1 MGVCDVPVISSVCD
15 AVGEGA
21 ASLVAA
27 PFDWLAQAM
36 GAAAGW
42 LFEAVWSVFDTTT
55 LVDVTKPGYVAV
67 YNLLF
72 GIAVFVMLIF
82 FCLQLIT
89 GLIRRD
95 PTALTRAALGL
106 AKSVLGSFVVITLTA
121 LLLEVVDQL
130 CIGIVQAA
138 GETTESMGDK
148 IALLAAGLVGI
159 NIAAPGVGAIIT
171 IFMAGLAITAAAIV
185 WLSLLVRKALL
196 LVAVVFAPL
205 AFSGA
210 SWDASRGWIG
220 KWAMFVVALIC
231 SKLVLVVM
239 FLVAITQVSAP
250 IDADLAS
257 VSDPIAGIVLM
268 AMAAF
273 APYLTY
279 KFIAFVGFDM
289 YHAIGSEQ
297 DAKSALNRPIP
308 VPSKPQGGAD
318 PKKVLDGT
326 AVAAAT
332 RAEAPVEREQRAT
345 AAEDPGTDTR
355 RERRRRGRRWRCRSR
370 RRRSSR
376 SRSRGRGRGDRS
388 ERRQGCRHRRTEGRD
403 GAGSPGRAR
412 RRRCRADTAT
422 ARNTSGGTAVEPRA
436 APAERRPVTAAAEAA
451 PAARATP
458 TEGVD
463 DEQHEQRPADRGRA
477 GAGEVLPPHPPRCPP
492 RPVADPAHHPR
503 HRRSHAHRRVLRRRR
518 DAAGLHRPGLGTR
531 RRTDLDTHRGPTDRG
546 MAAHRLLVA
555 VAHHRRA
562 TAVPA
567 QDRRAA
573 PRRHARAAR

>member
-1 MGVCDVPVISSVCD
+1 MSVCDIPVISSVCD

-21 ASLVAA
+21 ATMVAA

-55 LVDVTKPGYVAV
+55 LVDVTRPGYVSV

-72 GIAVFVMLIF
+72 GVAVFVMLIF

-148 IALLAAGLVGI
+148 IALLATGLVGI

-196 LVAVVFAPL
+196 LVAIVFAPL

-257 VSDPIAGIVLM
+257 ISDPIAGIVLM

-279 KFIAFVGFDM
+279 KVIAFVGFDM

-297 DAKSALNRPIP
+297 DAKHALNRPVP
-308 VPSKPQGGAD
+308 VPGRGAGGGAE
-318 PKKVLDGT
+318 PRKVLDGAGDT
-326 AVAAAT
+326 GSGGGGGAGRGGGGSAPPAPKPTPASSAGSGAGASGGAAGATGGGAAAGGS
-332 RAEAPVEREQRAT
+332 AAAAGPAAAAVVVGAQVAKGAAT
-345 AAEDPGTDTR
+345 AGPKA
-355 RERRRRGRRWRCRSR
+355 
-370 RRRSSR
+370 
-376 SRSRGRGRGDRS
+376 
-388 ERRQGCRHRRTEGRD
+388 
-403 GAGSPGRAR
+403 
-412 RRRCRADTAT
+412 
-422 ARNTSGGTAVEPRA
+422 GTALGAQGERAADAAAQTPPPPPASTPPATPKQVPPPSSSPAPPAPRSDPAPPPKPTPPPAPRA
-436 APAERRPVTAAAEAA
+436 PKE
-451 PAARATP
+451 
-458 TEGVD
+458 
-463 DEQHEQRPADRGRA
+463 
-477 GAGEVLPPHPPRCPP
+477 
-492 RPVADPAHHPR
+492 
-503 HRRSHAHRRVLRRRR
+503 
-518 DAAGLHRPGLGTR
+518 
-531 RRTDLDTHRGPTDRG
+531 
-546 MAAHRLLVA
+546 
-555 VAHHRRA
+555 
-562 TAVPA
+562 
-567 QDRRAA
+567 
-573 PRRHARAAR
+573 

>member
-1 MGVCDVPVISSVCD
+1 
-15 AVGEGA
+15 
-21 ASLVAA
+21 
-27 PFDWLAQAM
+27 M

-55 LVDVTKPGYVAV
+55 LVDVTKPGYIAV

-308 VPSKPQGGAD
+308 VPSKPQGGD

-326 AVAAAT
+326 SSGGNVGGGSGGGSSAPPPPRTPAPAPAASGGGAAGGGAAASGGGAAAAGPVAAGVVAG
-332 RAEAPVEREQRAT
+332 ASIAKGAAT
-345 AAEDPGTDTR
+345 AGPKA
-355 RERRRRGRRWRCRSR
+355 
-370 RRRSSR
+370 
-376 SRSRGRGRGDRS
+376 
-388 ERRQGCRHRRTEGRD
+388 
-403 GAGSPGRAR
+403 
-412 RRRCRADTAT
+412 
-422 ARNTSGGTAVEPRA
+422 GTALGAQGEHA
-436 APAERRPVTAAAEAA
+436 ADAAAQTPPPPAAA
-451 PAARATP
+451 PAAP
-458 TEGVD
+458 PSN
-463 DEQHEQRPADRGRA
+463 PA
-477 GAGEVLPPHPPRCPP
+477 P
-492 RPVADPAHHPR
+492 RPPSTDPSP
-503 HRRSHAHRRVLRRRR
+503 
-518 DAAGLHRPGLGTR
+518 PQKQ
-531 RRTDLDTHRGPTDRG
+531 
-546 MAAHRLLVA
+546 
-555 VAHHRRA
+555 
-562 TAVPA
+562 PA
-567 QDRRAA
+567 PPA
-573 PRRHARAAR
+573 PRPPKE

>member
-55 LVDVTKPGYVAV
+55 LVDVTKPGYVSV

-95 PTALTRAALGL
+95 PTALTRAGLGL

-220 KWAMFVVALIC
+220 KWAMFVVALVC

-239 FLVAITQVSAP
+239 FLVAVTQVSAP

-257 VSDPIAGIVLM
+257 ISDPIAGIVLM

-279 KFIAFVGFDM
+279 KVIAFAGFDM

-318 PKKVLDGT
+318 PKKVLDGSSGGGNT
-326 AVAAAT
+326 GGSTGGGSSAPPPPKTPAPIPAASSGSAAGGGGAAAGGGGAAAAGPVAAGVVIGA
-332 RAEAPVEREQRAT
+332 RVAKGAAT
-345 AAEDPGTDTR
+345 AGPKA
-355 RERRRRGRRWRCRSR
+355 
-370 RRRSSR
+370 
-376 SRSRGRGRGDRS
+376 
-388 ERRQGCRHRRTEGRD
+388 
-403 GAGSPGRAR
+403 
-412 RRRCRADTAT
+412 
-422 ARNTSGGTAVEPRA
+422 GTALGTQGEH
-436 APAERRPVTAAAEAA
+436 TAEAA
-451 PAARATP
+451 AQTPPPPATPAAAP
-458 TEGVD
+458 PSS
-463 DEQHEQRPADRGRA
+463 PA
-477 GAGEVLPPHPPRCPP
+477 P
-492 RPVADPAHHPR
+492 RPPSADPSPPPPKQ
-503 HRRSHAHRRVLRRRR
+503 S
-518 DAAGLHRPGLGTR
+518 P
-531 RRTDLDTHRGPTDRG
+531 P
-546 MAAHRLLVA
+546 
-555 VAHHRRA
+555 
-562 TAVPA
+562 P
-567 QDRRAA
+567 A
-573 PRRHARAAR
+573 PRPPKE

>member
-1 MGVCDVPVISSVCD
+1 MFVMGVCDVPVISSVCD

-55 LVDVTKPGYVAV
+55 LVDVTKPGYIAV

-148 IALLAAGLVGI
+148 IALLAGGLVGI

-257 VSDPIAGIVLM
+257 ISDPIAGIVLM

-308 VPSKPQGGAD
+308 VPTKPQGGGD

-326 AVAAAT
+326 
-332 RAEAPVEREQRAT
+332 
-345 AAEDPGTDTR
+345 
-355 RERRRRGRRWRCRSR
+355 
-370 RRRSSR
+370 
-376 SRSRGRGRGDRS
+376 
-388 ERRQGCRHRRTEGRD
+388 
-403 GAGSPGRAR
+403 
-412 RRRCRADTAT
+412 
-422 ARNTSGGTAVEPRA
+422 NSGGGNTGGGSS
-436 APAERRPVTAAAEAA
+436 APAPPKAPAPA
-451 PAARATP
+451 PAASGGGAAGSGAAASGGSAAAAGPVAAGVVVGASVAKGAATAGP
-458 TEGVD
+458 KAGTALGAQGEHAADAAAQTPPPSAVS
-463 DEQHEQRPADRGRA
+463 PAA
-477 GAGEVLPPHPPRCPP
+477 PPSSPAP
-492 RPVADPAHHPR
+492 RPPSSDPSPP
-503 HRRSHAHRRVLRRRR
+503 SKQ
-518 DAAGLHRPGLGTR
+518 P
-531 RRTDLDTHRGPTDRG
+531 P
-546 MAAHRLLVA
+546 
-555 VAHHRRA
+555 
-562 TAVPA
+562 PP
-567 QDRRAA
+567 A
-573 PRRHARAAR
+573 PRPPKE

>member
-55 LVDVTKPGYVAV
+55 LVDVTKPGYIAV

-257 VSDPIAGIVLM
+257 ISDPIAGIVLM

-308 VPSKPQGGAD
+308 VPTKPQGGGD

-326 AVAAAT
+326 NSGGGNTGGGSSAPAPPKAPAPAPAASGGGAAGSGAAAGGGGAVAAG
-332 RAEAPVEREQRAT
+332 PVAAGVVVGASVAKGAAT
-345 AAEDPGTDTR
+345 AGPKA
-355 RERRRRGRRWRCRSR
+355 
-370 RRRSSR
+370 
-376 SRSRGRGRGDRS
+376 
-388 ERRQGCRHRRTEGRD
+388 
-403 GAGSPGRAR
+403 
-412 RRRCRADTAT
+412 
-422 ARNTSGGTAVEPRA
+422 GTALGAQGEHAADAAAQTPPPSAVSPA
-436 APAERRPVTAAAEAA
+436 APPSS
-451 PAARATP
+451 PA
-458 TEGVD
+458 
-463 DEQHEQRPADRGRA
+463 
-477 GAGEVLPPHPPRCPP
+477 P
-492 RPVADPAHHPR
+492 RPPSSDPSP
-503 HRRSHAHRRVLRRRR
+503 
-518 DAAGLHRPGLGTR
+518 P
-531 RRTDLDTHRGPTDRG
+531 PKQ
-546 MAAHRLLVA
+546 
-555 VAHHRRA
+555 
-562 TAVPA
+562 PPPP
-567 QDRRAA
+567 A
-573 PRRHARAAR
+573 PRPPKE

>member
-55 LVDVTKPGYVAV
+55 LVDVTKPGYIAV

-308 VPSKPQGGAD
+308 VPAKPQGGED

-326 AVAAAT
+326 
-332 RAEAPVEREQRAT
+332 
-345 AAEDPGTDTR
+345 
-355 RERRRRGRRWRCRSR
+355 
-370 RRRSSR
+370 
-376 SRSRGRGRGDRS
+376 
-388 ERRQGCRHRRTEGRD
+388 
-403 GAGSPGRAR
+403 
-412 RRRCRADTAT
+412 
-422 ARNTSGGTAVEPRA
+422 SGGGGNPGGGSGGGSSTPPPPKTP
-436 APAERRPVTAAAEAA
+436 APA
-451 PAARATP
+451 PAASGGGAAGGGAAAGGGGAAAAGPVAAGVVVGASVAKGAATAGP
-458 TEGVD
+458 KAGTALGAQGEHASD
-463 DEQHEQRPADRGRA
+463 AAAQTPPPPAA
-477 GAGEVLPPHPPRCPP
+477 SPAAPPSSPAP
-492 RPVADPAHHPR
+492 RPPSTDPSP
-503 HRRSHAHRRVLRRRR
+503 
-518 DAAGLHRPGLGTR
+518 P
-531 RRTDLDTHRGPTDRG
+531 PKQ
-546 MAAHRLLVA
+546 
-555 VAHHRRA
+555 
-562 TAVPA
+562 PPPP
-567 QDRRAA
+567 A
-573 PRRHARAAR
+573 PRPPKE

>member
-1 MGVCDVPVISSVCD
+1 MLVFVMGVCDVPVISSVCD

-42 LFEAVWSVFDTTT
+42 LFEAVWSVFETTT
-55 LVDVTKPGYVAV
+55 LVDVTKPGYIAV

-308 VPSKPQGGAD
+308 VPTKPQGGGD
-318 PKKVLDGT
+318 RKKVLDG
-326 AVAAAT
+326 
-332 RAEAPVEREQRAT
+332 
-345 AAEDPGTDTR
+345 
-355 RERRRRGRRWRCRSR
+355 
-370 RRRSSR
+370 SS
-376 SRSRGRGRGDRS
+376 
-388 ERRQGCRHRRTEGRD
+388 
-403 GAGSPGRAR
+403 
-412 RRRCRADTAT
+412 
-422 ARNTSGGTAVEPRA
+422 SGGGNAGGGSGGGSSTPPPPKTP
-436 APAERRPVTAAAEAA
+436 APA
-451 PAARATP
+451 PAAGGGGAAAGGGGAAAVGPVAAGVVVGASVAKGAATAGP
-458 TEGVD
+458 KAGTALGTQGEHAAD
-463 DEQHEQRPADRGRA
+463 AAAQTPPPPAA
-477 GAGEVLPPHPPRCPP
+477 SPAAPPSSPAP
-492 RPVADPAHHPR
+492 RPPSTDPSP
-503 HRRSHAHRRVLRRRR
+503 
-518 DAAGLHRPGLGTR
+518 P
-531 RRTDLDTHRGPTDRG
+531 PKQ
-546 MAAHRLLVA
+546 
-555 VAHHRRA
+555 
-562 TAVPA
+562 PPPP
-567 QDRRAA
+567 A
-573 PRRHARAAR
+573 PRPPKE

>member
-21 ASLVAA
+21 ATLVAA

-55 LVDVTKPGYVAV
+55 LVDVTKPGYLAV

-220 KWAMFVVALIC
+220 KWAMFVVALVC

-239 FLVAITQVSAP
+239 FLVAVTQVSAP

-257 VSDPIAGIVLM
+257 ISDPIAGIVLM

-279 KFIAFVGFDM
+279 KFIAFAGFDM
-289 YHAIGSEQ
+289 YHAIGAEQ

-318 PKKVLDGT
+318 PKKVLDGSSGGGNT
-326 AVAAAT
+326 GGSTGGGSSAPPPPKTPAPIPAASSGSAAGGGGAAAGGGGAAAAGPVAAGVVIGA
-332 RAEAPVEREQRAT
+332 RVAKGAAT
-345 AAEDPGTDTR
+345 AGPKA
-355 RERRRRGRRWRCRSR
+355 
-370 RRRSSR
+370 
-376 SRSRGRGRGDRS
+376 
-388 ERRQGCRHRRTEGRD
+388 
-403 GAGSPGRAR
+403 
-412 RRRCRADTAT
+412 
-422 ARNTSGGTAVEPRA
+422 GTALGTQGEHTADAAAQTPPPPATPAA
-436 APAERRPVTAAAEAA
+436 APPSS
-451 PAARATP
+451 PA
-458 TEGVD
+458 
-463 DEQHEQRPADRGRA
+463 
-477 GAGEVLPPHPPRCPP
+477 P
-492 RPVADPAHHPR
+492 RPPSADPSPPPPKQ
-503 HRRSHAHRRVLRRRR
+503 S
-518 DAAGLHRPGLGTR
+518 P
-531 RRTDLDTHRGPTDRG
+531 P
-546 MAAHRLLVA
+546 
-555 VAHHRRA
+555 
-562 TAVPA
+562 P
-567 QDRRAA
+567 A
-573 PRRHARAAR
+573 PRPPKE

>member
-1 MGVCDVPVISSVCD
+1 MSVCDIPVISSVCD

-21 ASLVAA
+21 ATMVAA

-55 LVDVTKPGYVAV
+55 LVDVTRPGYVSV

-72 GIAVFVMLIF
+72 GVAVFVMLIF

-148 IALLAAGLVGI
+148 IALLATGLVGI

-196 LVAVVFAPL
+196 LVAIVFAPL

-257 VSDPIAGIVLM
+257 ISDPIAGIVLM

-297 DAKSALNRPIP
+297 DAKHALNRPVP
-308 VPSKPQGGAD
+308 VPGRGAGGGAE
-318 PKKVLDGT
+318 PRKVLDGAGDT
-326 AVAAAT
+326 GSGGGGGAGRGGGGSAPPAPKPTPASSAGSGAGASGGAAGATGGGAAAGGS
-332 RAEAPVEREQRAT
+332 AAAAGPAAAAVVVGAQVAKGAAT
-345 AAEDPGTDTR
+345 AGPKA
-355 RERRRRGRRWRCRSR
+355 
-370 RRRSSR
+370 
-376 SRSRGRGRGDRS
+376 
-388 ERRQGCRHRRTEGRD
+388 
-403 GAGSPGRAR
+403 
-412 RRRCRADTAT
+412 
-422 ARNTSGGTAVEPRA
+422 GTALGAQGERAADAAAQTPPPPPASTPPATPKQVPPPSSSPAPPAPRSDPAPPPKPTPPPAPRA
-436 APAERRPVTAAAEAA
+436 PKE
-451 PAARATP
+451 
-458 TEGVD
+458 
-463 DEQHEQRPADRGRA
+463 
-477 GAGEVLPPHPPRCPP
+477 
-492 RPVADPAHHPR
+492 
-503 HRRSHAHRRVLRRRR
+503 
-518 DAAGLHRPGLGTR
+518 
-531 RRTDLDTHRGPTDRG
+531 
-546 MAAHRLLVA
+546 
-555 VAHHRRA
+555 
-562 TAVPA
+562 
-567 QDRRAA
+567 
-573 PRRHARAAR
+573 

>member
-1 MGVCDVPVISSVCD
+1 MGVCNVPVISSVCD

-55 LVDVTKPGYVAV
+55 LVDVTKPGYIAV

-148 IALLAAGLVGI
+148 IARLAAGLVGI
-159 NIAAPGVGAIIT
+159 NIAAPGVGAIIM

-196 LVAVVFAPL
+196 LVAVAFAPL

-308 VPSKPQGGAD
+308 VPTKPQGGE

-326 AVAAAT
+326 GGGSAGGGSGGGSSAPPPPKTPAPTPAASGGGAAGGGAAASGGSAAAAGPVAAGVVVGASI
-332 RAEAPVEREQRAT
+332 AKGAAT
-345 AAEDPGTDTR
+345 AGPKA
-355 RERRRRGRRWRCRSR
+355 
-370 RRRSSR
+370 
-376 SRSRGRGRGDRS
+376 
-388 ERRQGCRHRRTEGRD
+388 
-403 GAGSPGRAR
+403 
-412 RRRCRADTAT
+412 
-422 ARNTSGGTAVEPRA
+422 GTALGAQGEHA
-436 APAERRPVTAAAEAA
+436 ADAAAQTPPPPAAA
-451 PAARATP
+451 PAAP
-458 TEGVD
+458 PSS
-463 DEQHEQRPADRGRA
+463 PA
-477 GAGEVLPPHPPRCPP
+477 P
-492 RPVADPAHHPR
+492 RPPSSDPSP
-503 HRRSHAHRRVLRRRR
+503 
-518 DAAGLHRPGLGTR
+518 P
-531 RRTDLDTHRGPTDRG
+531 PKQ
-546 MAAHRLLVA
+546 
-555 VAHHRRA
+555 
-562 TAVPA
+562 PPPP
-567 QDRRAA
+567 A
-573 PRRHARAAR
+573 PRPPKE

>member
-1 MGVCDVPVISSVCD
+1 MGVCDVPIISSVCD
-15 AVGEGA
+15 TAGEAA

-27 PFDWLAQAM
+27 PFDWLASAM

-42 LFEAVWSVFDTTT
+42 LFEAVWTVFDTTT
-55 LVDVTKPGYVAV
+55 LVDVTRPEYVAV
-67 YNLLF
+67 YNILF

-95 PTALTRAALGL
+95 ATALSRAALGL

-257 VSDPIAGIVLM
+257 VSDPIAGVVLM

-297 DAKSALNRPIP
+297 DAKSALNRPLP
-308 VPSKPQGGAD
+308 VPSMPQGRGD

-326 AVAAAT
+326 SSSGGNAGGSSGSGSGSSTPPPPKTPASTPAASGGGAAGGAGAAAGGGGAAAAGPVAAGVVVGATVAKGAATAGPKAGTALGAQGELAAVAA
-332 RAEAPVEREQRAT
+332 EQT
-345 AAEDPGTDTR
+345 P
-355 RERRRRGRRWRCRSR
+355 
-370 RRRSSR
+370 
-376 SRSRGRGRGDRS
+376 
-388 ERRQGCRHRRTEGRD
+388 
-403 GAGSPGRAR
+403 
-412 RRRCRADTAT
+412 
-422 ARNTSGGTAVEPRA
+422 
-436 APAERRPVTAAAEAA
+436 APAAAA
-451 PAARATP
+451 PAAP
-458 TEGVD
+458 PSS
-463 DEQHEQRPADRGRA
+463 PA
-477 GAGEVLPPHPPRCPP
+477 P
-492 RPVADPAHHPR
+492 RPPSTDPSPPPKQAP
-503 HRRSHAHRRVLRRRR
+503 
-518 DAAGLHRPGLGTR
+518 P
-531 RRTDLDTHRGPTDRG
+531 P
-546 MAAHRLLVA
+546 
-555 VAHHRRA
+555 
-562 TAVPA
+562 
-567 QDRRAA
+567 A
-573 PRRHARAAR
+573 PRPPKE

>member
-1 MGVCDVPVISSVCD
+1 VCDVPVISSVCD

-55 LVDVTKPGYVAV
+55 LVDVTKPGYIAV

-308 VPSKPQGGAD
+308 VPTKPQGGGD

-326 AVAAAT
+326 
-332 RAEAPVEREQRAT
+332 
-345 AAEDPGTDTR
+345 
-355 RERRRRGRRWRCRSR
+355 S
-370 RRRSSR
+370 
-376 SRSRGRGRGDRS
+376 
-388 ERRQGCRHRRTEGRD
+388 
-403 GAGSPGRAR
+403 
-412 RRRCRADTAT
+412 
-422 ARNTSGGTAVEPRA
+422 SGGSAGGGSGGGSS
-436 APAERRPVTAAAEAA
+436 APPPPKTPTPA
-451 PAARATP
+451 PAASGGGAAGGGGAAASGGSAAAAGPVAAGVVVGASVAKGAATAGP
-458 TEGVD
+458 KAGTALGTQGEHAAD
-463 DEQHEQRPADRGRA
+463 AAAQTTPPPAA
-477 GAGEVLPPHPPRCPP
+477 SPAAPPSISAP
-492 RPVADPAHHPR
+492 RPPSTDPSP
-503 HRRSHAHRRVLRRRR
+503 
-518 DAAGLHRPGLGTR
+518 P
-531 RRTDLDTHRGPTDRG
+531 PKQ
-546 MAAHRLLVA
+546 
-555 VAHHRRA
+555 
-562 TAVPA
+562 PPPP
-567 QDRRAA
+567 A
-573 PRRHARAAR
+573 PRPPKE

>member
-1 MGVCDVPVISSVCD
+1 M
-15 AVGEGA
+15 
-21 ASLVAA
+21 
-27 PFDWLAQAM
+27 
-36 GAAAGW
+36 
-42 LFEAVWSVFDTTT
+42 
-55 LVDVTKPGYVAV
+55 
-67 YNLLF
+67 
-72 GIAVFVMLIF
+72 MLIF

-239 FLVAITQVSAP
+239 FLVAITQVSVP

-308 VPSKPQGGAD
+308 VPSKPQGGGE

-326 AVAAAT
+326 
-332 RAEAPVEREQRAT
+332 
-345 AAEDPGTDTR
+345 
-355 RERRRRGRRWRCRSR
+355 S
-370 RRRSSR
+370 
-376 SRSRGRGRGDRS
+376 
-388 ERRQGCRHRRTEGRD
+388 
-403 GAGSPGRAR
+403 
-412 RRRCRADTAT
+412 
-422 ARNTSGGTAVEPRA
+422 SGGGNPGGGSGGGSSASPPPKTP
-436 APAERRPVTAAAEAA
+436 APA
-451 PAARATP
+451 PAAGGGGAAGSGGAAAGGGGAAAAGPVAAGVVVGASVAKGAATAGP
-458 TEGVD
+458 KAGTALGAQGEHAAD
-463 DEQHEQRPADRGRA
+463 AAAQTPPPPAA
-477 GAGEVLPPHPPRCPP
+477 SPAAPPSSPAP
-492 RPVADPAHHPR
+492 RPPSTDPSPPPKQPPP
-503 HRRSHAHRRVLRRRR
+503 L
-518 DAAGLHRPGLGTR
+518 
-531 RRTDLDTHRGPTDRG
+531 
-546 MAAHRLLVA
+546 
-555 VAHHRRA
+555 
-562 TAVPA
+562 
-567 QDRRAA
+567 A
-573 PRRHARAAR
+573 PRPPKE